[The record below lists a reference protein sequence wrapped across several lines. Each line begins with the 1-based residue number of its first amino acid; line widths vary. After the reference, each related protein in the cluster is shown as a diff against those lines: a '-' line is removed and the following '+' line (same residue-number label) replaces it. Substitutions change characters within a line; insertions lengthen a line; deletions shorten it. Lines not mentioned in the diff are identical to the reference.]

1 MDQLPVSEMRRVV
14 EQEAFNNAKGRIEAS
29 KKIREELSKRKVGLP
44 KPPIEA
50 NLRTIEGM
58 SQQGEAGRL
67 AGNQETYFDI
77 RGYQEARANV
87 TYVSPKGETVTE
99 QLVSFVKADQK
110 GQPEIYK
117 NSDGFSVLN
126 ADLYDSKLPSH
137 KHAMGNDYDQ
147 HMLPRVDGKGAYVGI
162 VTVQTSKR

>member
-29 KKIREELSKRKVGLP
+29 KRIRAELSNKVAGGP
-44 KPPIEA
+44 RPPIEA
-50 NLRTIEGM
+50 KLQAIELA
-58 SQQGEAGRL
+58 SKQGEVGRL
-67 AGNQETYFDI
+67 AGNQETYFDT

-87 TYVSPKGETVTE
+87 TYVSPKDETITE

-117 NSDGFSVLN
+117 NSDGFSMLN
-126 ADLYDSKLPSH
+126 ADLYDSKLPSQL
-137 KHAMGNDYDQ
+137 HAQGNDHNT